1 MTIYQHQRLNSD
13 ELVPWRLFQ
22 VLDGRKFVGY
32 PNTFYHLHLLPL
44 VGKAQKN
51 EKWSQLVILA
61 LETSQVAVCSE
72 PLLLLED
79 QAIGERLWE
88 P

>member
-1 MTIYQHQRLNSD
+1 MLD
-13 ELVPWRLFQ
+13 ERQ
-22 VLDGRKFVGY
+22 FVGY
-32 PNTFYHLHLLPL
+32 SNTFYHLYLLPL

-51 EKWSQLVILA
+51 ERWSQLVILV
-61 LETSQVAVCSE
+61 LETSQVAFCSE

-79 QAIGERLWE
+79 QAIGERLQE